1 MYCADCEKIE
11 NYFYSETC
19 FWIFFPTIESI
30 NKAIVFCGQNHYQAV
45 QKDEKCLAITIKHAQ
60 IKRFL
65 FGLYGEF
72 EPSELACTKITT
84 TDGSDLLISGLSIND
99 IGKIVTADVLIN
111 RFNSTW
117 ISQSIDAEKYE
128 THFQPIFKLENSE
141 IKPFAFEGLFRIKDE
156 FDNIVP
162 PAHVFKLAESSDLL
176 FSVDL
181 VARRSAVSHFSKSQL
196 NGKLFINFDP
206 SSIYDPSYC
215 LRATAS
221 AINALGIKPEDVVF
235 EITETHS
242 VQDESVM
249 RGILNFYRN
258 AGFGVALDDIGSGW
272 SGLNM
277 LHKYRPDYVKIDMDL
292 VRDLDTDPY
301 KQTIVK
307 HLVHIAKD
315 NNIKVIAEGIETEG
329 EFEILKSYNTDFY
342 QGFLL
347 QKPALFESNVS
358 DERTIEI
365 DNILRGIK

>member
-11 NYFYSETC
+11 SYFYNETC
-19 FWIFFPTIESI
+19 FWIFFPTLESV

-45 QKDEKCLAITIKHAQ
+45 QKDDKCLAIMIKHAQ

-84 TDGSDLLISGLSIND
+84 TDGSELSISD
-99 IGKIVTADVLIN
+99 MGKIVTADVLIN

-117 ISQSIDAEKYE
+117 ISESIDKENYE
-128 THFQPIFKLENSE
+128 THFQPIFKLEDNN
-141 IKPFAFEGLFRIKDE
+141 IKPYAFEGLFRIRDE
-156 FDNIVP
+156 FNNIVP
-162 PAHVFKLAESSDLL
+162 PAHVFKLAESSNLLYSIDLI
-176 FSVDL
+176 
-181 VARRSAVSHFSKSQL
+181 ARRSAVSHFSKAKL
-196 NGKLFINFDP
+196 DGKLFINFDP
-206 SSIYDPSYC
+206 SSVYDPSYC

-292 VRDLDTDPY
+292 VRGLDTDPY

-315 NNIKVIAEGIETEG
+315 NNIKVIAEGIETQG
-329 EFEILKSYNTDFY
+329 EFEILKSFGTDYY

-347 QKPALFESNVS
+347 QKPTLAEQTVKS
-358 DERTIEI
+358 ERAKEI